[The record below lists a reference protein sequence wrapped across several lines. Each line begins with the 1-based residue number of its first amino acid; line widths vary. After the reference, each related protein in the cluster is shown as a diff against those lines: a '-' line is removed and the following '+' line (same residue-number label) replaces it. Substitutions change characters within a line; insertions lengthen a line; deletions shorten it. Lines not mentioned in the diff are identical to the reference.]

1 MKLLMT
7 NNEFKLYC
15 IIFCKK
21 FRGKTLG
28 EVIPDI
34 REDFRDTLIEFE
46 EFYFDTFGDATTLN
60 IGSRPDIFSNS
71 FGYLRTDPTNFGE
84 LTYRLPTYNFE
95 DII

>member
-1 MKLLMT
+1 MKLLMS
-7 NNEFKLYC
+7 NNKFKLYC
-15 IIFCKK
+15 ICFCKK

-46 EFYFDTFGDATTLN
+46 EFYFDTFGYSTTLN
-60 IGSRPDIFSNS
+60 IGSRPELLSNS

-95 DII
+95 DIV